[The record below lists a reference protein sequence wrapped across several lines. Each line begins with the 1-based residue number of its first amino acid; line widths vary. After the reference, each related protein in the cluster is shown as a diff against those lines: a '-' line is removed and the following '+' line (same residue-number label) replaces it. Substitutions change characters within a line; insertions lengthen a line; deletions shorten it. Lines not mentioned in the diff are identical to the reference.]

1 MKRIVCMG
9 GGPAGL
15 YSAILLKKHLPR
27 ARIEVHERN
36 RPDDTFGWGVVFSD
50 KTMANFADA
59 DPESHAAIV
68 DSFYHWDD
76 IDVHIHGQM
85 IRSGGHGF
93 SGIERKRLLNI
104 LQERAAAL
112 GVEQTFQHEVRDEAD
127 FADADLLI
135 ASDGV
140 NSRTRVRHAAALQPS
155 VDVRKCRFIWLGTTQ
170 KFPAFTFAFERT
182 EHGWFQIHAYQF
194 SKELSTV
201 IVETREETW
210 LAHGLDRANTDE
222 SVEFCESLFG
232 KYLRGA
238 PLMSN
243 ARHLRGSAWLNFNR
257 VLCRRWFTDNIV
269 LIGDAAHT
277 AHFSIGSGT
286 KLAMEDAIAL
296 SREIARG
303 GEVGD
308 SLQRYQEERELEA
321 LKLQS
326 AARNRMEWFENVA
339 RYTHLEPLQ
348 FTYSLL
354 TGSQRIGH
362 ENLKLRDAE
371 FVRKVEDRLAER
383 AGTHVKGPPPMF
395 LPFRLRDLQLVN
407 RVVVSPMAQYCAREG
422 VPDDWHLVHLGS
434 RATGGAGLVFTEMT
448 CVSPPGRITPGCTG
462 LWNEQQREAW
472 RRIVLFVHAHS
483 QAKICLQLGH
493 SGRKGSTQL
502 GWEKMDYPLPAGNW
516 PLISASPLPYLEGVS
531 QVPAEASE
539 QDIEE
544 ITGQFVTAARL
555 GIDAGFDMIE
565 LHMAH
570 GYLLASFL
578 SPLTNRRTDL
588 FGGALENRVRFP
600 VRRRARRSRAHAR
613 GYAALSANLRE
624 RLGARWPDRSR
635 SARRRTRAARRRRRR
650 HRRLERS
657 DGALAEASVRAHV
670 SDAVLRS
677 DPQHAR
683 RADNRGR
690 EHLRSRSRELDR
702 GIGSRRSVRHCAAA
716 PCEPIV
722 DAAGRRRAA
731 VRRAVVAAAVSLGQ
745 ESARAESAT
754 RRVACGDGMS
764 ASLNGEHALVT
775 GASRGIGAAIARTL
789 AERGARVSLL
799 GRDRAALERTA
810 AACGGETCTA
820 VADVTNPE
828 SIRAAFHDCRE
839 RVGHITILVNNAG
852 QARSA
857 PLATA
862 PDGLWEDM
870 LSVNLTGAY
879 HCIRAALPD
888 MLQAGRGRIVN
899 IASTAGL
906 IGYPYVTAYCAAKHG
921 VIGLTRALALE
932 LARRNVTVNA
942 VCPGYTDTD
951 MVQEAIANIRAKTGR
966 AEAEATAALTSRNP
980 QGRLIRPQE
989 VAEAVAWLCTRSADS
1004 VTGQSIAVAG
1014 GEVM

>member
-1 MKRIVCMG
+1 LAAACATTPLTGEFVKRIVCMG

-155 VDVRKCRFIWLGTTQ
+155 IDVRKCRFIWLGTMQ

-210 LAHGLDRANTDE
+210 LAHGLDRANTDQ

-232 KYLRGA
+232 KYLGGA
-238 PLMSN
+238 RLMSN

-303 GEVGD
+303 GEVGG

-371 FVRKVEDRLAER
+371 FVRKVEHRLAER
-383 AGTHVKGPPPMF
+383 VGTHTEAPPPMF

-407 RVVVSPMAQYCAREG
+407 RVVVSPMAQYCARDG

-462 LWNEQQREAW
+462 LWNEQQRDAW
-472 RRIVLFVHAHS
+472 RRIVDFVHAHS
-483 QAKICLQLGH
+483 QARICLQLGH

-555 GIDAGFDMIE
+555 GIEAGFDMIE

-588 FGGALENRVRFP
+588 YGGALENRVRFP
-600 VRRRARRSRAHAR
+600 VRVVRAVRARMPAGMPLSVRISASDWARDGLTEADLLGVARALRDAGADVIDVSSGQTVPWQKPVYGRMYQTPFSDLIRNTLGVPTIAVGNIYEADHVNSIVASGRADLCAIAR
-613 GYAALSANLRE
+613 PHLANPSWTLQAAAEQQYDAQWWPAQYLSGKSQLERNLQRAALL
-624 RLGARWPDRSR
+624 
-635 SARRRTRAARRRRRR
+635 
-650 HRRLERS
+650 
-657 DGALAEASVRAHV
+657 
-670 SDAVLRS
+670 
-677 DPQHAR
+677 
-683 RADNRGR
+683 
-690 EHLRSRSRELDR
+690 
-702 GIGSRRSVRHCAAA
+702 
-716 PCEPIV
+716 
-722 DAAGRRRAA
+722 
-731 VRRAVVAAAVSLGQ
+731 AAAV
-745 ESARAESAT
+745 
-754 RRVACGDGMS
+754 
-764 ASLNGEHALVT
+764 
-775 GASRGIGAAIARTL
+775 
-789 AERGARVSLL
+789 
-799 GRDRAALERTA
+799 
-810 AACGGETCTA
+810 
-820 VADVTNPE
+820 
-828 SIRAAFHDCRE
+828 
-839 RVGHITILVNNAG
+839 
-852 QARSA
+852 
-857 PLATA
+857 
-862 PDGLWEDM
+862 
-870 LSVNLTGAY
+870 
-879 HCIRAALPD
+879 
-888 MLQAGRGRIVN
+888 
-899 IASTAGL
+899 
-906 IGYPYVTAYCAAKHG
+906 
-921 VIGLTRALALE
+921 
-932 LARRNVTVNA
+932 
-942 VCPGYTDTD
+942 
-951 MVQEAIANIRAKTGR
+951 
-966 AEAEATAALTSRNP
+966 
-980 QGRLIRPQE
+980 
-989 VAEAVAWLCTRSADS
+989 
-1004 VTGQSIAVAG
+1004 
-1014 GEVM
+1014 